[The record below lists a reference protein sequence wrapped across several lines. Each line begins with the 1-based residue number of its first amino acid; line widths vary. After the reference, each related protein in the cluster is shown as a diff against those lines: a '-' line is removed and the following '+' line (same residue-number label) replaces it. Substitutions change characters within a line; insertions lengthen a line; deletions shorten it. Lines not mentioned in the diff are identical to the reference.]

1 MTDRTKQEIS
11 IVLDLLKSILIRNG
25 VSIATDKNGNLMFF
39 DTGTYVNSGGNKFD
53 GCGINIKDL
62 VR

>member
-1 MTDRTKQEIS
+1 MTDDTKHEITV
-11 IVLDLLKSILIRNG
+11 VLDLLKSILIKNG

-39 DTGTYVNSGGNKFD
+39 DTDTYVKNGGNKFD